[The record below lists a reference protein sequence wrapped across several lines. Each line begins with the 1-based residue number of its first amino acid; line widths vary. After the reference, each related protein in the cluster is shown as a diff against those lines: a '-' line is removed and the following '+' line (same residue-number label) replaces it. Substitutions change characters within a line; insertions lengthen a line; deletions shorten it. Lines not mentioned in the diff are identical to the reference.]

1 MSDEVNNWLQITFR
15 WLHVIA
21 GVMWI
26 GHLWF
31 FNFVNAQVAKTYD
44 ADSKKKVIPE
54 LMPRAL
60 YWFRWGAAYTF
71 ITGILLLGLVI
82 YMPSKVLERLVVD
95 TPAVSHG
102 IAAAIGLGILVVGFV
117 IYDVLWKA
125 MAKQEMAAM
134 AISYVLTVGIA
145 FGLAQ
150 VLSGRAVLIEIG
162 AMFGTIM
169 AANVWMRIWPNQ
181 RKIIAAI
188 KDGKAPDAALPAM
201 AGLRSK
207 HNTYMSMP
215 LIFLMISNHGG
226 TMVYGTSNDPIF
238 VPIAVAVIVALG
250 WIIAKLCFNKS
261 GSKATAEYL
270 PSDYSAPAPAAATAD
285 KK

>member
-1 MSDEVNNWLQITFR
+1 MNPEVENWLNIVFR

-31 FNFVNAQVAKTYD
+31 FNFVNGHVAKTYD
-44 ADSKKKVIPE
+44 ADSKKKVVPE

-71 ITGILLLGLVI
+71 ITGILLLGLVYQMGGSLI
-82 YMPSKVLERLVVD
+82 PTGPDAKVSLGV
-95 TPAVSHG
+95 AS
-102 IAAAIGLGILVVGFV
+102 AISLGALVVGFL

-125 MAKQEMAAM
+125 MAKQEMAGM
-134 AISYVLTVGIA
+134 VVSLLLTAGVA
-145 FGLAQ
+145 YGLSL
-150 VLSGRAVLIEIG
+150 VFIPRAVFIHIG
-162 AMFGTIM
+162 ALYGTSM

-181 RKIIAAI
+181 RRIIAAI
-188 KDGKAPDAALPAM
+188 KDGKAPDAAWGGM

-215 LIFLMISNHGG
+215 LLFLMLSNHYP
-226 TMVYGTSNDPIF
+226 TLYGMAYSWALIPGF
-238 VPIAVAVIVALG
+238 VAVG
-250 WIIAKLCFNKS
+250 WLIAKLCYMKS
-261 GSKATAEYL
+261 ASPATAKYL
-270 PSDYSAPAPAAATAD
+270 PADYSAPAAAAAD
-285 KK
+285 QK